1 MKTVKEIQEF
11 FLGRKDDKELS
22 LGDLMDTVPRFI
34 IRNDETK
41 NQGTVILEMKEV
53 AYEPLGPEDVL
64 EL

>member
-41 NQGTVILEMKEV
+41 NQGTVILEMKEG

>member
-41 NQGTVILEMKEV
+41 NQGTVILEMKEG
-53 AYEPLGPEDVL
+53 AYEPLGPEDIL
-64 EL
+64 AL